1 MVQRGSAH
9 TRERRHWA
17 GFESTYL
24 RALRVA
30 VLALASLALLA
41 TVYLVG
47 DAVWRLAVPTNLEVA
62 PTIVQPA
69 DVTSALQFQQASTTT
84 GEATAAPTISP
95 QVRATHAAF
104 VRSGFAPYYALYRQ
118 AATAYRK
125 PEDEVL
131 TADALMRELGYD
143 LESYASGETVNVMNM
158 VDRPDYRRQAIAAMT
173 GVMRDSRSVAL
184 LTAYRAAQRSEQECT
199 TRTRTRTVRQTCG
212 YYYSYDCSYTMPVQ
226 ERSCR
231 AVYPAGI
238 VSPLELFRRADATF
252 AEVWNGRSGENAASG
267 LASQERRQALRDQ
280 WAPRL
285 VLAAQAFGTFLA
297 IMFVFLL
304 IAIERHL
311 RTAAAS
317 LQARSAAPD
326 AQTQPVPT

>member
-1 MVQRGSAH
+1 MNFGVG
-9 TRERRHWA
+9 
-17 GFESTYL
+17 GFETTYL

-30 VLALASLALLA
+30 VLALASLALVA
-41 TVYLVG
+41 TIYLVG
-47 DAVWRLAVPTNLEVA
+47 DAVWRLAVPTDLEVV
-62 PTIVQPA
+62 PTVVQPS
-69 DVTSALQFQQASTTT
+69 DVTSAIQLQQTNTPT

-95 QVRATHAAF
+95 QVRAAHASF
-104 VRSGFAPYYALYRQ
+104 VRNGFAPYYALYRQ
-118 AATAYRK
+118 AATSYRK

-131 TADALMRELGYD
+131 TADGLMRELGYD
-143 LESYASGETVNVMNM
+143 LESYASGESVAAANM
-158 VDRPDYRRQAIAAMT
+158 VDRPEYRRQAIAAMT

-212 YYYSYDCSYTMPVQ
+212 YYYAYDCSYTVPVQ
-226 ERSCR
+226 ERNCR
-231 AVYPAGI
+231 AVYPSGI
-238 VSPLELFRRADATF
+238 VSPLELFRRADSTF
-252 AEVWNGRSGENAASG
+252 AEVWNSRSGENAASG
-267 LASQERRQALRDQ
+267 LASQERRQAVRDE

-311 RTAAAS
+311 RTAATS
-317 LQARSAAPD
+317 LQARSAALDEQAEP
-326 AQTQPVPT
+326 ARA